1 MPQFVFTGPWSW
13 LSYRI
18 GWLLGAGASRAVGE
32 AKHLS
37 RDARASSASDR
48 ISWVNRCV
56 VSVALVAADGFAC
69 VYLLPRG
76 LPLVLVAAAISWAVL
91 YALPTPNVRIALMV
105 ARLIVAATASGTLQG
120 LAESYFEYGGATA
133 SSWKFPIL
141 AIWFAIVGAILVWSV
156 AALFRPRRIAA
167 TYTTNHNASAEAPV
181 VAKPWSRIPG
191 IRMED
196 VGGLQYAKEAMLA
209 IAANRLRTG
218 RTPIIQNG
226 VLLYGPR
233 GTGKN
238 LLAEATAGEFGVNF
252 YHVRCP
258 ELVGQNTGSG
268 AERIRGAFE
277 AAAANRPIV
286 LFLDEIDSIGS
297 RKQVQGNGT
306 DTGGGGR
313 EYNSLVTQLMQSI
326 DQYRQLDGLLII
338 AATNYL
344 DGLEPTLIRDGRF
357 DAKIRLDLPA
367 ESERKEIL
375 TALLRKARWRQH
387 DISAIARRTPGWSP
401 ARLKSLI
408 DRAALL
414 ADGKWIEER
423 HVIEA
428 LENSGGRDHGY
439 GEPVSWNDIVLPDS
453 AIADIR
459 TLLDLM
465 RPGRA
470 EELSLPAPT
479 GLILVGPPGTGKT
492 FIARLIASQAKRSF
506 YPVNPSD
513 VLSSAVGGT
522 VKRLA
527 ETFQR
532 AKEHAPSIIFFDE
545 MDGLFPRT
553 AGQLN
558 QHDVQ
563 LVEQALIEIS
573 SLRPEHQIFLIGTTN
588 HLDRIDPRILRGGR
602 FSEKV
607 EVPVPDQAG
616 IEKLVTRYLGKASLG
631 AGLTVPSLAARVAGM
646 SPADLEATIQAM
658 KRVAMRRMAANSKE
672 LPPLGWTDLEE
683 ALGRIQPQF

>member
-1 MPQFVFTGPWSW
+1 M
-13 LSYRI
+13 
-18 GWLLGAGASRAVGE
+18 AV
-32 AKHLS
+32 
-37 RDARASSASDR
+37 ARAFVGFTLLATVERAHQWALANQPAAWQPWES
-48 ISWVNRCV
+48 VY
-56 VSVALVAADGFAC
+56 SVASLMLMLGMWLWALLALRPRSPGTAAQT
-69 VYLLPRG
+69 V
-76 LPLVLVAAAISWAVL
+76 
-91 YALPTPNVRIALMV
+91 T
-105 ARLIVAATASGTLQG
+105 Q
-120 LAESYFEYGGATA
+120 
-133 SSWKFPIL
+133 SS
-141 AIWFAIVGAILVWSV
+141 SV
-156 AALFRPRRIAA
+156 AQHAA
-167 TYTTNHNASAEAPV
+167 
-181 VAKPWSRIPG
+181 WSNVPTLK
-191 IRMED
+191 MAD
-196 VGGLQYAKEAMLA
+196 VGGLARAKAELLA
-209 IAANRLRTG
+209 IGSNRLGG
-218 RTPIIQNG
+218 RRVGVVQNG
-226 VLLYGPR
+226 VLLYGPQ

-277 AAAANRPIV
+277 AAASNRPIV
-286 LFLDEIDSIGS
+286 LFLDEVDSIGS

-306 DTGGGGR
+306 DAGGGGR

-326 DQYRQLDGLLII
+326 EQYRQMDGLLII

-387 DISAIARRTPGWSP
+387 DLSAIARRTPGWSP
-401 ARLKSLI
+401 ARLKSLT
-408 DRAALL
+408 DRASLL
-414 ADGKWIEER
+414 AAGKSIEER
-423 HVIEA
+423 HLIEV
-428 LENSGGRDHGY
+428 LENNGGRDQGY
-439 GEPVSWNDIVLPDS
+439 GEPVSWDDIVLPDS

-465 RPGRA
+465 QPGRA

-513 VLSSAVGGT
+513 ILSSAVGGT

-553 AGQLN
+553 IGQLN

-573 SLRPEHQIFLIGTTN
+573 ALRPEHQVFLIGTTN

-607 EVPVPDQAG
+607 EVPVPDQSG
-616 IEKLVTRYLGKASLG
+616 IEKLVTRYLGKARLG
-631 AGLTVPSLAARVAGM
+631 AGLTVASLSGRVAGM
-646 SPADLEATIQAM
+646 APADLEATIQAM
-658 KRVAMRRMAANSKE
+658 KRIAMRRMTANSRE
-672 LPPLGWTDLEE
+672 LPPLDSSDLEE
-683 ALGRIQPQF
+683 ALGRVQPQF